1 MVKLKPL
8 KPPTSSS
15 GPDTKRILNL
25 RVEEAVMVRLVSP
38 HSEASFVMSWRD
50 DPDSSWTKDWRQ

>member
-1 MVKLKPL
+1 MDLAEVAEIVKLNPL

-25 RVEEAVMVRLVSP
+25 RVVEAVMV
-38 HSEASFVMSWRD
+38 
-50 DPDSSWTKDWRQ
+50 